1 MSDDLNKIDLDNNG
15 IDDEIDDLKEDLE
28 EMQEELQER
37 IEKLTLSQRSKS
49 IGAISGLMQEN
60 MTQLVSFAG
69 VLYLLTRLI
78 AISGRSAPTAL
89 SFLSAQGISQTV
101 TGAIVQALPIL
112 LLAGATGFTI
122 TAITNITDKPASK
135 NSRIWSSVVA
145 WFLVATVVPS
155 PLAWNGAV
163 AVVAFAAAGVL
174 IAYTAVAT
182 WTNNLEDWPHP
193 FQFLILYF
201 GLVMAVQLV
210 ADDQVWLAP
219 ERLQIVSSA
228 DALIA
233 VQGVEKGDQASTLVG
248 YVLDGNGDDWVS
260 ILLEQPRIVLRVKSD
275 TILQRSVCRLPNSNR
290 EVPPL
295 FVSLTQRF
303 QSEKT
308 RRIEDVVPLC

>member
-1 MSDDLNKIDLDNNG
+1 
-15 IDDEIDDLKEDLE
+15 
-28 EMQEELQER
+28 MQLHHEGHAL
-37 IEKLTLSQRSKS
+37 
-49 IGAISGLMQEN
+49 ADMH
-60 MTQLVSFAG
+60 
-69 VLYLLTRLI
+69 VLYRAHYQSLDLQMELN
-78 AISGRSAPTAL
+78 
-89 SFLSAQGISQTV
+89 
-101 TGAIVQALPIL
+101 
-112 LLAGATGFTI
+112 ATGVPFVI
-122 TAITNITDKPASK
+122 TSGHKFFDLTHVKDILAALRLAENPRDRVAGFRLDDHLRHHVGRHVVLLRQAEQPVDPDVSRHARHLPLRHAQIARFPDQIKTKRSCDDITSHRDQSK
-135 NSRIWSSVVA
+135 QRID
-145 WFLVATVVPS
+145 
-155 PLAWNGAV
+155 GAV